1 MEDKLKQLFDYQKFA
16 KNEKI
21 EKWVKELETKY
32 EPELLTDDSLVF
44 AVGGKKEEQ
53 IKELNKDKEIK

>member
-1 MEDKLKQLFDYQKFA
+1 MENKLKQLFDYQKFA

-44 AVGGKKEEQ
+44 AVGGKQDSNNQEKNTEG
-53 IKELNKDKEIK
+53 DKK